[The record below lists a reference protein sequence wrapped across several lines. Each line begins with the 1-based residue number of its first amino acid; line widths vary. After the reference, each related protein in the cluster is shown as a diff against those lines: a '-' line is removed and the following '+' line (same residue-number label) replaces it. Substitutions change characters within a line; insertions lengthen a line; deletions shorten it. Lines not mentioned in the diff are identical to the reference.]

1 MAHWRKRN
9 LTEKDFKAHLTGW
22 SLAFSALAGML
33 LLLSRHV
40 RGGVVYA

>member
-9 LTEKDFKAHLTGW
+9 PTGKEFKAHLTGW

-33 LLLSRHV
+33 LLLSLHGRV
-40 RGGVVYA
+40 